1 MKRFLTALLAVV
13 LAVSSAWA
21 DVVVYWRV
29 IWAYGG
35 FKREGVSVYS
45 HLPQGEFREVYNA
58 QAPNNVDYEM
68 VFYFSLQDA
77 KTPPAWAAAL
87 GGEYEYSISNVS
99 WDSEKNI
106 LTGYDLAEELVIPW
120 EDYGL
125 SVVQEASDG
134 IWLESGGVQL
144 KLDMDGNLSHLG
156 YDVGQIDTS
165 SPGSTFANIGQMWA
179 DAPEG
184 AGVTNASA
192 NGYLA
197 VESGDGLYYY
207 RPSDGT
213 WWVMPGEAQ
222 AVGNPWLS
230 DDGGDGG
237 STGGDGGST
246 GGGDGGGSTS
256 GGGSTGGGSTGG
268 DGGGSTSGGGSTG
281 GGSTG
286 GGGSSS
292 GGGSS
297 GGGSTSG
304 GDGGGSSTG
313 GDGGDSG
320 PVVVPGGG
328 DDETSA
334 SGEDWEYDYRAV
346 LQSINSGVAS
356 VANQATAANGTLT
369 NIEGAL
375 DDLAGEY
382 SETDGA
388 SEVSSADGSALS
400 SAASSGLS
408 NVSGALESLGAD
420 VGSGWSDVSSNLFGW
435 VDGFSTVPP
444 SVLSMGSFKIN
455 LLGVQK
461 DVVLDVNLSSV
472 SDWLLLIR
480 RALILL
486 WGAITLFVVF
496 RLFRWLTAEIVKGI
510 RWLLG
515 VIPKAFSI
523 VATGA

>member
-1 MKRFLTALLAVV
+1 MKRFLTALLVVV

-29 IWAYGG
+29 IWLYGG

-45 HLPQGEFREVYNA
+45 SLPNGDFREVYNA

-68 VFYFSLQDA
+68 VFYIGLQDA

-87 GGEYEYSISNVS
+87 GGEYEYSISNVN
-99 WDSEKNI
+99 WDSETNS
-106 LTGYDLAEELVIPW
+106 LMGYDLLEELVIPW

-125 SVVQEASDG
+125 SVVQEVSDG
-134 IWLESGGVQL
+134 IWLESGGVRL
-144 KLDMDGNLSHLG
+144 KLDMDGNLGYLG

-165 SPGSTFANIGQMWA
+165 SPGSTFANIGQMWT

-222 AVGNPWLS
+222 AVGNPWTS
-230 DDGGDGG
+230 DGGDDGEEGDGDGGGSIGGNGG
-237 STGGDGGST
+237 STGGDE
-246 GGGDGGGSTS
+246 GGSTS

-268 DGGGSTSGGGSTG
+268 DGG
-281 GGSTG
+281 
-286 GGGSSS
+286 SSS
-292 GGGSS
+292 GGGSTD
-297 GGGSTSG
+297 GD
-304 GDGGGSSTG
+304 GDGGGGDTVTGGGTG
-313 GDGGDSG
+313 GDVSDGG
-320 PVVVPGGG
+320 
-328 DDETSA
+328 TA
-334 SGEDWEYDYRAV
+334 EDFEYDYTSV
-346 LQSINSGVAS
+346 LKSIDSGVAN
-356 VANQATAANGTLT
+356 VANQMTIANGSLANVAETLENLSGDYT
-369 NIEGAL
+369 
-375 DDLAGEY
+375 
-382 SETDGA
+382 ETDGA
-388 SEVSSADGSALS
+388 AAVSSDGSDLS
-400 SAASSGLS
+400 SAASSGLAD
-408 NVSGALESLGAD
+408 VSDALAGLGD
-420 VGSGWSDVSSNLFGW
+420 NVGSGWTDVSANLFGW
-435 VDGFSTVPP
+435 VGGFSTVPP
-444 SVLSMGSFKIN
+444 SVLSMGSFKID

-461 DVVLDVNLSSV
+461 EVVLDVNLSSI

-486 WGAITLFVVF
+486 WCSITLFVVF
-496 RLFRWLTAEIVKGI
+496 RLFRWLTAEIVKGV

>member
-1 MKRFLTALLAVV
+1 MKRFLLALVMAV

-21 DVVVYWRV
+21 DNVYL
-29 IWAYGG
+29 IWKFGIMTGTSYDGDGG
-35 FKREGVSVYS
+35 KWSVSVSSSPPSSGFSEYGDGW
-45 HLPQGEFREVYNA
+45 LNVMVYEIKPADEV
-58 QAPNNVDYEM
+58 
-68 VFYFSLQDA
+68 
-77 KTPPAWAAAL
+77 PAWAAAL
-87 GGEYEYSISNVS
+87 GGEWKYSLTKTPTVDESG
-99 WDSEKNI
+99 I
-106 LTGYDLAEELVIPW
+106 LLDYGLEGELVIPW
-120 EDYGL
+120 EDFGITGSL
-125 SVVQEASDG
+125 SS
-134 IWLESGGVQL
+134 SGNYYDLSYCGVDL
-144 KLDMDGNLSHLG
+144 LLDQNGNLFYLG
-156 YDVGQIDTS
+156 GNDVGTINTS
-165 SPGSTFANIGQMWA
+165 NPTVTFDNIAQMWA
-179 DAPEG
+179 DAPNG
-184 AGVTNASA
+184 AVIDGLASQ

-197 VESGDGLYYY
+197 VEYGDSTYYY
-207 RPSDGT
+207 NPSGGG
-213 WWVMPGEAQ
+213 WYLGASSEIPLS
-222 AVGNPWLS
+222 GNPWVS
-230 DDGGDGG
+230 DGGDDGDSGESGGDGGDGG
-237 STGGDGGST
+237 GASSGGGGST
-246 GGGDGGGSTS
+246 SGGGGASSGGGSSGGGDSGGSTS
-256 GGGSTGGGSTGG
+256 GGGSTGGG
-268 DGGGSTSGGGSTG
+268 D
-281 GGSTG
+281 

-292 GGGSS
+292 GGG
-297 GGGSTSG
+297 
-304 GDGGGSSTG
+304 DGG
-313 GDGGDSG
+313 G

-328 DDETSA
+328 DDTGE
-334 SGEDWEYDYRAV
+334 SGNDWEYDYRSV
-346 LQSINSGVAS
+346 LQSINSGVS
-356 VANQATAANGTLT
+356 SIANQATAANGTLT

-408 NVSGALESLGAD
+408 NVSGALDSLGAD

-515 VIPKAFSI
+515 VIPQAFGI

>member
-1 MKRFLTALLAVV
+1 MRRFFMVLLAV
-13 LAVSSAWA
+13 LAASSAWA

-29 IWAYGG
+29 IWLYGG

-45 HLPQGEFREVYNA
+45 RLPSGSFSEVYNA

-68 VFYFSLQDA
+68 VFYIGLQDA

-99 WDSEKNI
+99 WDSETNS
-106 LTGYDLAEELVIPW
+106 LTGYDLSEELVVPW

-144 KLDMDGNLSHLG
+144 KLDMDGNLSYLG

-213 WWVMPGEAQ
+213 WWVTPGEAQ
-222 AVGNPWLS
+222 AVGNPWTS
-230 DDGGDGG
+230 DGGDDGEEGDGDGGGSIGGDGG
-237 STGGDGGST
+237 GDGSSGTGSGSTGGGSSGGDGGST
-246 GGGDGGGSTS
+246 GGG
-256 GGGSTGGGSTGG
+256 
-268 DGGGSTSGGGSTG
+268 
-281 GGSTG
+281 
-286 GGGSSS
+286 SS
-292 GGGSS
+292 GS
-297 GGGSTSG
+297 SG
-304 GDGGGSSTG
+304 GDGGGDG
-313 GDGGDSG
+313 GDGGDT
-320 PVVVPGGG
+320 VTGGG
-328 DDETSA
+328 TGGGVSDGGTA
-334 SGEDWEYDYRAV
+334 EDFEYDYTAV
-346 LQSINSGVAS
+346 LKSIDSGVAN

-388 SEVSSADGSALS
+388 SAVSSDGSDLS

-408 NVSGALESLGAD
+408 DVSNALAGFGED

-435 VDGFSTVPP
+435 VGGFSTVPP
-444 SVLSMGSFKIN
+444 SVLSMGSFKID

-461 DVVLDVNLSSV
+461 EVVLDVNLSSV

-496 RLFRWLTAEIVKGI
+496 RLFRWLTAEIVKGV